1 MKLTIYRPN
10 GTAIFDIIPDTS
22 SGHDW
27 SLMTDNRLSISFE
40 LERCIVLL
48 PGYYVDFDGIRYYI
62 IEEYKPTLVN
72 STQWKYNVTLKDA
85 ASWLAITVALNMID
99 GKNTPIFQY
108 TATAAEHAAIIVN
121 NLNRRMGTLAWKVGS
136 VIETGNISIDYSG
149 KYCSDVLQEIV
160 DGEGTEWWVDGMT
173 LNIGRAEFGDPIVLG
188 YRQGLLGNITCAQA
202 DNIRSYA
209 YLFPVG
215 STRNIDPTKYGY
227 DRLQLPNGQTRV
239 DMNVEQGV
247 AELVEEKA
255 FSHIFPRYIGK
266 VTSVS
271 TSTGTSEDGTSF
283 LIYFVEDKNIPFN
296 PNEYELPG
304 AVKHI
309 IFQSGE
315 LMGVDFEVNY
325 NAATHEF
332 EIITQWPNGG
342 GQLPGGLLV
351 PKVGDEY
358 VVWNITMPNEYY
370 SRASQEFLEAAQAF
384 AASAVKDVSVYKA
397 QLDYIDVQERGL
409 KVRPGQRV
417 RLLSNEFFSSGYYD
431 SRITRIT
438 RKLDIPDA
446 VNIDVSAIRVVG
458 TIQKLQN
465 SLQSTA
471 SQVAQV
477 TNTVQTVVQTVTNA
491 VTLTGN
497 QRVKGVKNFVDGIK
511 VCDSP
516 ILSYDPKTK
525 SWLFD
530 GNLIVTGAGAFHAEL
545 GDLDV
550 PTIMDALVTDEQSIS
565 KAGDTLKVLWQN
577 LPIDGNTIKRNADG
591 TLSAPGGG
599 SGGGSAEVTYD
610 SVISALG
617 YTPLA
622 STEEVLEDL
631 NDATAGRFFTMT
643 SGYGSTN
650 GNKPTEYW
658 ATGLTLAYAQNSSF
672 RRQLAFAGGHDDSLY
687 IRAQHNGT
695 WKPWSKVLTSSLD
708 GKYLAIGANIGQANV
723 ARAQLDVISADANPS
738 DITMGADSQRYWDLT
753 ARNANGGVG
762 KAFGIYNYTAS
773 SYALFVT
780 ETNNVAIGGDVTPT
794 ERLRVTATS
803 GWSTSFKNTNAAVST
818 SHADGYGMFIAST
831 MPTTSSGY
839 LFRVWQGSLSGVSGT
854 GTAIFD
860 VMANREFHIRH
871 IGVGSYSEGLRLY
884 NSNGAKDGWSEIN
897 FGCDP
902 SATSGTHDYQWT
914 IGRNSSN
921 NFIIRN
927 AWTDRFQIDLSG
939 YASLWGNL
947 IVTGGITA
955 HYTSDERLKTNLRPI
970 NAGQMI
976 LSLGRVREFEYIDSE
991 IERNSLYKGSHIGLI
1006 YQDVKGSALSK
1017 MCFEREDGYGSLNYF
1032 DTSLK
1037 ALLVGV
1043 AQEHEIRL
1051 TEDERE
1057 LQAVKEDNKALRKEI
1072 EYLKQRVA

>member
-40 LERCIVLL
+40 LERCMVLL

-271 TSTGTSEDGTSF
+271 TSTGTSEDGTPF
-283 LIYFVEDKNIPFN
+283 LIYFIEDKNIPFN

-342 GQLPGGLLV
+342 GQLPGGVLV

-384 AASAVKDVSVYKA
+384 AKSAVKDVSVYKA

-446 VNIDVSAIRVVG
+446 VNIDVSAVRVVG

-465 SLQSTA
+465 SLQSTV

-525 SWLFD
+525 SWLLE
-530 GNLIVTGAGAFHAEL
+530 GNLIVTGGGAFRAAL

-550 PTIMDALVTDEQSIS
+550 PTIMDAVVADEQSIS
-565 KAGDTLKVLWQN
+565 NTGKTLKVLWSN
-577 LPIDGNTIKRNADG
+577 LPIDDKTIKRNADG
-591 TLSAPGGG
+591 TLYAIGGG
-599 SGGGSAEVTYD
+599 SGGGSAEVTYS

-617 YTPLA
+617 YTPL
-622 STEEVLEDL
+622 S
-631 NDATAGRFFTMT
+631 TAG
-643 SGYGSTN
+643 
-650 GNKPTEYW
+650 
-658 ATGLTLAYAQNSSF
+658 
-672 RRQLAFAGGHDDSLY
+672 
-687 IRAQHNGT
+687 GT
-695 WKPWSKVLTSSLD
+695 
-708 GKYLAIGANIGQANV
+708 
-723 ARAQLDVISADANPS
+723 
-738 DITMGADSQRYWDLT
+738 
-753 ARNANGGVG
+753 
-762 KAFGIYNYTAS
+762 
-773 SYALFVT
+773 
-780 ETNNVAIGGDVTPT
+780 
-794 ERLRVTATS
+794 VTATGGRQLSLQSSTDAQAALWLGTGIEQFSKGGFLQYDYSNGSIALVNFLAMANSYTGLAGLFIKRDNRITVGDANLSVEYDVLHS
-803 GWSTSFKNTNAAVST
+803 GNYANYALPVTGGTVKGNSRFVMMRNGDHSSIIPEVTALTISTNSASYTGYNTGIGFNALGDYGSLTYKNHIHAWIGLGGATTTAEAECYPLVFATNGSTSTGASPIERMRINP
-818 SHADGYGMFIAST
+818 DGQVIVTGDTLLGSINLQYSDEINRYGGNLYIQHRN
-831 MPTTSSGY
+831 GD
-839 LFRVWQGSLSGVSGT
+839 GT
-854 GTAIFD
+854 GHV
-860 VMANREFHIRH
+860 VMCYNGGNVG
-871 IGVGSYSEGLRLY
+871 IGVAYPSEKLQVLG
-884 NSNGAKDGWSEIN
+884 N
-897 FGCDP
+897 FL
-902 SATSGTHDYQWT
+902 A
-914 IGRNSSN
+914 
-921 NFIIRN
+921 
-927 AWTDRFQIDLSG
+927 
-939 YASLWGNL
+939 
-947 IVTGGITA
+947 TGGITA
-955 HYTSDERLKTNLRPI
+955 RYTSDRRLKHNIRPFR
-970 NAGQMI
+970 ASEM
-976 LSLGRVREFEYIDSE
+976 LMSLGGVWQFEYIDSE
-991 IERNSLYKGSHIGLI
+991 VEKNHIYGGSHIGLI
-1006 YQDVKGSALSK
+1006 YQNVVGSALDR
-1017 MCFEREDGYGSLNYF
+1017 MCYERQDGYGSLNYLEPSF
-1032 DTSLK
+1032 ISLIAGATMEHTS
-1037 ALLVGV
+1037 
-1043 AQEHEIRL
+1043 
-1051 TEDERE
+1051 
-1057 LQAVKEDNKALRKEI
+1057 EI
-1072 EYLKQRVA
+1072 EQLKKRVKLLEARM